1 MIIDPQYLLP
11 APDPKNY
18 KTFEEYFGVEK
29 KEDIKKNPHDL
40 VELMTL
46 GIMNPRTGIMQNF
59 KLTLERHIVIDLI
72 EGRRGLEVLDIFD
85 FGDPAA
91 IIFLKQVVAAHIEKI
106 RKLYEKK
113 V

>member
-1 MIIDPQYLLP
+1 MVIDPQYLLP

-29 KEDIKKNPHDL
+29 KDEMENPHEL
-40 VELMTL
+40 VELLTL
-46 GIMNPRTGIMQNF
+46 GIMNPNTGTIQNF
-59 KLTLERHIVIDLI
+59 KLTLERHIVMDLI
-72 EGRRGLEVLDIFD
+72 QGKRGLEVLDIFD
-85 FGDPAA
+85 FGDPGA
-91 IIFLKQVVAAHIEKI
+91 IAFLKQVVAAHIEKA